1 MKKAIK
7 FLLLPLLLIIG
18 FSSQT
23 SAQSITGKIFNENG
37 ESIPY
42 ANIFVREA
50 QTGTNSDEEG
60 KYFMTLPTGGE
71 YEIVF
76 SSIGYESKSMEIV
89 VGDVEVRLD
98 IRLNSSSIDMN
109 EIVIKASKKDS
120 AYILIKNVI
129 DNKKSYLASVKSFKS
144 DVYVKAIELIDNQK
158 KPKEGKEDKNEDID
172 KLEGDEPVE
181 IDPFAEQNEAN
192 QKLLSS
198 LNMVE
203 MNLVLNYQFPKK
215 YKEERSAYEKSG
227 SDRGLFIPLFEEA
240 DFNFYRN
247 MVRLDGIAETPVISP
262 ISTTSILSYKYKLME
277 TRNEGGQIVYKI
289 KVIPRKSGNATCKG
303 YIYINEGVWNINRLD
318 LEIHKGGLRIY
329 DAFRLKID
337 YQQIDDTLW
346 IPTRQE
352 FIYETKQGRF
362 KTYKGS
368 TVMKYSNYQN
378 NYEFPPKFFS
388 NEVVRYEKDA
398 YDKDTTYWNQNRAE
412 PLKAEEAK
420 VVFLRDS
427 ISAILNSDE
436 YKDSITAAYN
446 KITFLDI
453 LWDGV
458 GFRDNKK
465 QTSWYVGPI
474 PSLLNYDVVG
484 GLRISPFLFHSKRWK
499 ETGKRMNASGN
510 VSYGIRNKDM
520 QGNLRSW
527 FLYNPHKL
535 ASVRFGVG
543 RNYRSINRYDAF
555 LNQLSISNYILNE
568 EIYGSHRFEVFNGL
582 YLSTGFSFNN
592 RRSIA
597 DIDASSALANL
608 IENITNSDEEPIAF
622 EPYKALITDISL
634 SYTPFQKYMTQPKN
648 KVILGSDFPTIT
660 LKHRKGWNGAFESSV
675 DFDYVEISLRHDL
688 ILGQFGN
695 SKYSA
700 RVGTF
705 VSDDELK
712 FIDLKRFRQSDP
724 FLYSDPLNSF
734 QALDTSI
741 ATSKPFFE
749 FHYIHHFN
757 GALVNNIPLIKK
769 TNVRFVVG
777 GGLMY
782 IQENNLRHEE
792 VFAGVERVF
801 KLGARRRMRIGLYG
815 VVANSNYA
823 PPHTEYKISFDIID
837 TWKKDWSF

>member
-1 MKKAIK
+1 VKKAIK
-7 FLLLPLLLIIG
+7 FLLLSLLLIIG

-23 SAQSITGKIFNENG
+23 FAQSITGKILNEDG
-37 ESIPY
+37 EPIPY
-42 ANIFVREA
+42 ANVFVREA
-50 QTGTNSDEEG
+50 QAGTNSDEEG

-98 IRLNSSSIDMN
+98 IQLKTSSIDMD

-120 AYILIKNVI
+120 AYTLIKQVI
-129 DNKKSYLASVKSFKS
+129 DNKKSYLASVQSFKS

-158 KPKEGKEDKNEDID
+158 KAKENKNEDID
-172 KLEGDEPVE
+172 KLEGDEPEEV
-181 IDPFAEQNEAN
+181 DPFAEQNKEN

-227 SDRGLFIPLFEEA
+227 SDKGLFIPLFGEA

-277 TRNEGGQIVYKI
+277 TLNEGGQIVYKI

-303 YIYINEGVWNINRLD
+303 YIYINEGIWNINRLD
-318 LEIHKGGLRIY
+318 FEIHKGGLRIY

-337 YQQIDDTLW
+337 YQQVEDTLW

-352 FIYETKQGRF
+352 FTYETKQGRF

-378 NYEFPPKFFS
+378 NYQFEPKFFS
-388 NEVVRYEKDA
+388 NEVVRYDKDA

-427 ISAILNSDE
+427 MSAILNSDE
-436 YKDSITAAYN
+436 YKDSVTAAYN

-458 GFRDNKK
+458 GFRNNDK
-465 QTSWYVGPI
+465 QTSWYIGPL
-474 PSLLNYDVVG
+474 PSLINYDVVG
-484 GLRISPFLFHSKRWK
+484 GFRASPFVFHSKRWK
-499 ETGKRMNASGN
+499 ETGKRMNMSGN
-510 VSYGIRNKDM
+510 VSYGIKNKDV

-568 EIYGSHRFEVFNGL
+568 EIYGSHRFEIVNGL

-597 DIDASSALANL
+597 DIDASSGLANW
-608 IENITNSDEEPIAF
+608 IEGLTNNEGAEPIAF
-622 EPYKALITDISL
+622 EPYKALITDIRI

-648 KVILGSDFPTIT
+648 KVILGSDYPTIT
-660 LKHRKGWNGAFESSV
+660 LQHRKGWAGAFESSV
-675 DFDYVEISLRHDL
+675 DFDYVEVSLRHDL
-688 ILGQFGN
+688 VLGQFGN

-700 RVGTF
+700 KVGTF

-792 VFAGVERVF
+792 VFAGIERVF

-815 VVANSNYA
+815 VLANSNYA
-823 PPHTEYKISFDIID
+823 SPNTEYKISFDIID